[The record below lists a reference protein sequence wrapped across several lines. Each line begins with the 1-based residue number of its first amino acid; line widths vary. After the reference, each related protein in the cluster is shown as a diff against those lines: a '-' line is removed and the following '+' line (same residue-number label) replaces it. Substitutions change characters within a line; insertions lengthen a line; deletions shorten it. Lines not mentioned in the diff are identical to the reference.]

1 MFCVQI
7 AIGNNQA
14 TLSRGLTISVL
25 RDKRTHYIFNYMTNI
40 AVRPETSALVAEFAG
55 GSSSDVSM
63 MIGVGLVK
71 DSEGVF
77 FQYLGDEQQPSALM
91 LPSGKPLTR
100 MSNVRL
106 SAVEIA
112 EDIGE
117 FKSTK
122 LNLILET
129 TSGTKVMLTSGLTTI
144 WSQCVLTSLMGL
156 YQSYS
161 MEEFFQLDT
170 WKGTS
175 KLRPC
180 FAAIRVAGNKISDQE
195 TYDLLRDARSDRDN
209 ALVQQLC
216 RNAVTQLQ
224 AAVGIEPVAVTE
236 ETNKEEIDF

>member
-1 MFCVQI
+1 
-7 AIGNNQA
+7 
-14 TLSRGLTISVL
+14 
-25 RDKRTHYIFNYMTNI
+25 MTNL
-40 AVRPETSALVAEFAG
+40 ANRPETAALVSEFAG

-77 FQYLGDEQQPSALM
+77 FQYLGEEQQPAALM

-100 MSNVRL
+100 MANVRL
-106 SAVEIA
+106 AGVEIA

-122 LNLILET
+122 LNIVLET
-129 TSGTKVMLTSGLTTI
+129 TAGSKVMLTSGLTTI

-156 YQSYS
+156 YNSYS
-161 MEEFFQLDT
+161 TDEFFQLDT

-175 KLRPC
+175 KLKPC
-180 FAAIRVAGNKISDQE
+180 FAAIRVKGQKISDQE

-224 AAVGIEPVAVTE
+224 AAVGIEPAVVE
-236 ETNKEEIDF
+236 DVTNNEGDF

>member
-1 MFCVQI
+1 
-7 AIGNNQA
+7 
-14 TLSRGLTISVL
+14 
-25 RDKRTHYIFNYMTNI
+25 MTNL
-40 AVRPETSALVAEFAG
+40 AVRPDTTALISEFAG

-77 FQYLGDEQQPSALM
+77 FQYLGEEQQPSALM

-106 SAVEIA
+106 AGIEIA

-122 LNLILET
+122 LNLVLET
-129 TSGTKVMLTSGLTTI
+129 TAGSKVMLTSGLTTI

-156 YQSYS
+156 YNSYS
-161 MEEFFQLDT
+161 TDDYFQLDT

-180 FAAIRVAGNKISDQE
+180 FAAVRVSGQKISDQE

-224 AAVGIEPVAVTE
+224 AVIGVQPVVVE
-236 ETNKEEIDF
+236 ETKEEIDF

>member
-1 MFCVQI
+1 
-7 AIGNNQA
+7 
-14 TLSRGLTISVL
+14 
-25 RDKRTHYIFNYMTNI
+25 MTNL
-40 AVRPETSALVAEFAG
+40 AVRPDTNALISEFAG
-55 GSSSDVSM
+55 GGSSDVSM

-100 MSNVRL
+100 MANVRL
-106 SAVEIA
+106 AGVEVA

-129 TSGTKVMLTSGLTTI
+129 TAGTKVMLTSGLTTI

-156 YQSYS
+156 YNSYS
-161 MEEFFQLDT
+161 TDEYFQLDS

-175 KLRPC
+175 KLKPC
-180 FAAIRVAGNKISDQE
+180 FAAIRIGGQKISDQE

-216 RNAVTQLQ
+216 RNAVAQLQ
-224 AAVGIEPVAVTE
+224 AAIGVDPVEVTE
-236 ETNKEEIDF
+236 VTQEVKDF

>member
-1 MFCVQI
+1 
-7 AIGNNQA
+7 
-14 TLSRGLTISVL
+14 
-25 RDKRTHYIFNYMTNI
+25 MTNL
-40 AVRPETSALVAEFAG
+40 AQRTDNTALLAEFAG
-55 GSSSDVSM
+55 GSSSDVAM

-77 FQYLGDEQQPSALM
+77 FEYIGEDIQPAALM

-106 SAVEIA
+106 AGIDIA

-117 FKSTK
+117 FKATK
-122 LNLILET
+122 LNVVLET
-129 TSGTKVMLTSGLTTI
+129 TSGSKVMLTSGLTTI

-156 YQSYS
+156 FQSYS
-161 MEEFFQLDT
+161 TDEFFQLDT

-180 FAAIRVAGNKISDQE
+180 FAAVRIKGQKISDQE

-209 ALVQQLC
+209 AMVQQLC
-216 RNAVTQLQ
+216 RNAVAQLQ
-224 AAVGIEPVAVTE
+224 AAVGVEPVAVNDVTDTE
-236 ETNKEEIDF
+236 EKDF